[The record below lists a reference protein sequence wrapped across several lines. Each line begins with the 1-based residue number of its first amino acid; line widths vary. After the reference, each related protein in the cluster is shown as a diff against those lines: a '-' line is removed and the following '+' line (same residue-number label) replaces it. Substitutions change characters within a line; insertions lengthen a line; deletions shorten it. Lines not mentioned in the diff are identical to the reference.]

1 MAGKT
6 NGKNNGAIS
15 SLTQLPS
22 RDVPVRIE
30 IEGQANPVIIP
41 CRALTFR
48 RYQEIGRM
56 VPDVAPPSMAG
67 KTGVMYDWQNP
78 EYKAKQEAA
87 QEQRNMLRL
96 AEFIQADIPGN
107 TLQDKADYIA
117 SELEMGVV
125 YALKS
130 AMDKTIQGGGA
141 SVSARE
147 ANFQPV

>member
-1 MAGKT
+1 MAGKNGKT
-6 NGKNNGAIS
+6 NGAIT

-22 RDVPVRIE
+22 RDLPVTIE
-30 IEGQANPVIIP
+30 IEGQDEMIVIP

-56 VPDVAPPSMAG
+56 VPDVAPPTMAG
-67 KTGVMYDWQNP
+67 KNGILYDWQNP
-78 EYKAKQEAA
+78 EYKAKQEAV

-96 AEFIQADIPGN
+96 AEFVQADIPGN

-117 SELEMGVV
+117 NELEMGVV

-130 AMDKTIQGGGA
+130 AMDKTMQGGGA